1 MLIFCVL
8 LGMDEKIIFYIIL
21 GIVYFIFNALKK
33 KKPENEPGP
42 DRPQSRPQT
51 NKPQPVSFEDLLR
64 EITEGKQQEKAPEL
78 PANQQKTT
86 SRQPIPRSQPAYV
99 DYDDDLE
106 EEEKSLEKMNFDDE
120 RSNKAYEDAK
130 KMAFNRPSLEETIT
144 LDQVNTTFGRFKEF
158 EKKQDNGLLAEYAKD
173 LRDPKGF
180 KKALILSEVL
190 NRRHF

>member
-1 MLIFCVL
+1 MLIFYLL
-8 LGMDEKIIFYIIL
+8 LGMDEKVIFYIVL
-21 GIVYFIFNALKK
+21 GIIYFIYNAIKK

-64 EITEGKQQEKAPEL
+64 EITEGKQPEKFPDL
-78 PANQQKTT
+78 PVNEQKTEY
-86 SRQPIPRSQPAYV
+86 RQPLPRPQPEYV

-106 EEEKSLEKMNFDDE
+106 EEEESLEQMSFDDE

-130 KMAFNRPSLEETIT
+130 EMAFNRPSLEETLK

-158 EKKQDNGLLAEYAKD
+158 EKKQDSGVLFEYVKD
-173 LRDPKGF
+173 LRDPMGF

-190 NRRHF
+190 NRKHF